1 LEHTISGVKSS
12 IKATPKTSK
21 ISGVKPEPK
30 IKKSAPE
37 SSFAKPASPRTAMQS
52 IAYNDSYRSNR
63 GDISDTSMPLSTR
76 SDVSSDNTLTGRSPS
91 RSDESGQGHDEGLDN
106 KRPGRKT
113 PTDLLVEEIM
123 GEGMILSPFNSGK

>member
-1 LEHTISGVKSS
+1 
-12 IKATPKTSK
+12 
-21 ISGVKPEPK
+21 
-30 IKKSAPE
+30 
-37 SSFAKPASPRTAMQS
+37 
-52 IAYNDSYRSNR
+52 
-63 GDISDTSMPLSTR
+63 MPLSTR

-123 GEGMILSPFNSGK
+123 GEGMILSPFNSGKYFNNNILKDTHIFLLISLFCQCRDTNTM